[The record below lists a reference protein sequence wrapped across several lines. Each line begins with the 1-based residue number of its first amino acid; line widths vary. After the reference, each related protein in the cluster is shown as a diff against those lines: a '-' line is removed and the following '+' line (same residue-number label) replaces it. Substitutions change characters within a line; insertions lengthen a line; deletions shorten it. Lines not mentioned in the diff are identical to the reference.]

1 MRASFKIASLLLAIA
16 ASPAFADG
24 PKVSRLP
31 GVPGQ
36 TPEAAR
42 AGRPAGE
49 DTINLTISRG
59 HAPPVS
65 AATGVLARALRNDA
79 TTPRIL
85 RELTIMRTALFVKSD
100 YEINQHIPMIK
111 ACGYTDAKI
120 EAVKNWRAS
129 SLFDERERAARLRR
143 PDARR
148 RRRGR
153 PDVRYLLETL
163 HAEGNHRDRRHRVEL
178 RGDGSLHKRHQ
189 AGDRE
194 GRTPGL
200 HRQVLTARA
209 HSGSP

>member
-129 SLFDERERAARLRR
+129 SLFDERERALLAFVDQMLAGGDVDDPTFDTFSKHFTPKEIIEIAVTVSNYVATGLYTNAIRLEIEK
-143 PDARR
+143 D
-148 RRRGR
+148 GR
-153 PDVRYLLETL
+153 
-163 HAEGNHRDRRHRVEL
+163 
-178 RGDGSLHKRHQ
+178 Q
-189 AGDRE
+189 AFIGKC
-194 GRTPGL
+194 
-200 HRQVLTARA
+200 
-209 HSGSP
+209 